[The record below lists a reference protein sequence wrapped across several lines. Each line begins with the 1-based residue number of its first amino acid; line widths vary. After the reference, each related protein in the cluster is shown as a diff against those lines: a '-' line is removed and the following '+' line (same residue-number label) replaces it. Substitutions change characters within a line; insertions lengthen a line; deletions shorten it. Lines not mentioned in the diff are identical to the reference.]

1 MYKRQGLVAQ
11 VSVSRVLYV
20 MGKSGS
26 LPSPLAKM
34 DKKRGVPLV
43 ATLFVSALSLVLL
56 PFFLNIGMDGL
67 AKVVNF
73 GALASYVILN
83 VCVVW
88 HFWVKGKDHTN
99 PLRLLI
105 CPIIGAIIVGAIFVS
120 LDPTSHTIGI
130 IWIIIGIVYYLVTT
144 RLLKRKITME

>member
-1 MYKRQGLVAQ
+1 
-11 VSVSRVLYV
+11 
-20 MGKSGS
+20 
-26 LPSPLAKM
+26 M
-34 DKKRGVPLV
+34 DKKCGVPLV
-43 ATLFVSALSLVLL
+43 ATLFVSRSFARASAVL
-56 PFFLNIGMDGL
+56 PHIGMDGL

-73 GALASYVILN
+73 GALASYLILN

-120 LDPTSHTIGI
+120 LDPTSHTIGV

>member
-1 MYKRQGLVAQ
+1 
-11 VSVSRVLYV
+11 

-73 GALASYVILN
+73 GAL
-83 VCVVW
+83 
-88 HFWVKGKDHTN
+88 
-99 PLRLLI
+99 
-105 CPIIGAIIVGAIFVS
+105 CP
-120 LDPTSHTIGI
+120 
-130 IWIIIGIVYYLVTT
+130 
-144 RLLKRKITME
+144 M